1 MSKKSSLLSSIS
13 HKYIMAAAGA
23 FLMLFLISH
32 LATNLLLLA
41 DSEGNIYGEAVEF
54 LLANPVIKIIEYILF
69 AAFIVHIIIGIVI
82 ELHNRKAR
90 PVGYHVSPKSE
101 TSAFSRYMIHSGV
114 IIFIFLL
121 IHLSNFFFVKLG
133 LAPVYAGASSNTD
146 FYPMVVETFKN
157 PFYSA
162 IYIVSILF
170 LGFHLKHAFQSTFQ
184 SFGLNHDKYTPAIK
198 VIGTLYAIIISAGF
212 IIIPVYFL
220 FLY

>member
-69 AAFIVHIIIGIVI
+69 AAFIVHIIIGVVI

-90 PVGYHVSPKSE
+90 PVGYYVSPKSE

-121 IHLSNFFFVKLG
+121 IHL
-133 LAPVYAGASSNTD
+133 
-146 FYPMVVETFKN
+146 
-157 PFYSA
+157 
-162 IYIVSILF
+162 
-170 LGFHLKHAFQSTFQ
+170 
-184 SFGLNHDKYTPAIK
+184 
-198 VIGTLYAIIISAGF
+198 
-212 IIIPVYFL
+212 
-220 FLY
+220 